1 MSNSLRLSQLLQH
14 NLPKAQPWAGGS
26 GQCGLPGT
34 QQSAVT
40 EDDFSVTDCSPLHFC
55 SLLLV
60 ALVFQTFK
68 IANLGHIGFFF
79 FLSLL
84 KQFCR
89 FFLKKKVSSSD
100 FIAAL
105 LKQYTKNKKR
115 ESIQISGFFQTSG
128 LFIVLKNTLFSPP
141 MKTAVYSLLTKYR
154 CKVTE
159 FHITNKFK

>member
-1 MSNSLRLSQLLQH
+1 MPNSLGLSQLLQH
-14 NLPKAQPWAGGS
+14 NLPKAQARTGGS
-26 GQCGLPGT
+26 GWLWLPGT
-34 QQSAVT
+34 QQISSDRDAL
-40 EDDFSVTDCSPLHFC
+40 SVTDCSPLCFC

-68 IANLGHIGFFF
+68 IANLEHIGFFPLFIKAVLF
-79 FLSLL
+79 F
-84 KQFCR
+84 F

>member
-1 MSNSLRLSQLLQH
+1 MSNSL
-14 NLPKAQPWAGGS
+14 
-26 GQCGLPGT
+26 GLPQRSST
-34 QQSAVT
+34 ISQQLSLGLGALLAVATRDPKISSAR
-40 EDDFSVTDCSPLHFC
+40 DALGVTDCSPLLFC
-55 SLLLV
+55 SPLLV
-60 ALVFQTFK
+60 ALVFPTFK
-68 IANLGHIGFFF
+68 IANLEHIGVFPFFIKAVLQF
-79 FLSLL
+79 FLI
-84 KQFCR
+84 
-89 FFLKKKVSSSD
+89 FLKKKVSSSD